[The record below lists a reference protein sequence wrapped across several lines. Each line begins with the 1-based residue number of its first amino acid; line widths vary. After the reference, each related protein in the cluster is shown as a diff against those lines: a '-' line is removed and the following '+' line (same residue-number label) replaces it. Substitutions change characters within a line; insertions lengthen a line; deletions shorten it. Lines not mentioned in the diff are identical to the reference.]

1 MVHCK
6 LETTPDWLQCSHPSS
21 IHRLPPLVQLGIQP
35 VATIAK
41 HLVSNTALA
50 ILLLTQSSNS
60 GKCCC
65 HGDFYFE
72 PCINK
77 RIYINRQPGQG
88 TTDEI
93 GDRERLI
100 AELRSAEQEYYENK
114 DKEGD
119 DRQDQKMI
127 GGPSADEV
135 DARRQQL
142 MEEAEKMAQLDK
154 DASDSESDSGGSS
167 R

>member
-1 MVHCK
+1 M
-6 LETTPDWLQCSHPSS
+6 
-21 IHRLPPLVQLGIQP
+21 IHVDFLL
-35 VATIAK
+35 
-41 HLVSNTALA
+41 
-50 ILLLTQSSNS
+50 IL
-60 GKCCC
+60 
-65 HGDFYFE
+65 HY
-72 PCINK
+72 
-77 RIYINRQPGQG
+77 RQPGQG

-119 DRQDQKMI
+119 ERQDQKMI

>member
-1 MVHCK
+1 MLPWEIHSFFI
-6 LETTPDWLQCSHPSS
+6 LTTW
-21 IHRLPPLVQLGIQP
+21 IH
-35 VATIAK
+35 
-41 HLVSNTALA
+41 
-50 ILLLTQSSNS
+50 
-60 GKCCC
+60 
-65 HGDFYFE
+65 
-72 PCINK
+72 
-77 RIYINRQPGQG
+77 RQPGQG

-119 DRQDQKMI
+119 ERQDQKMI
-127 GGPSADEV
+127 GGGPSADEV